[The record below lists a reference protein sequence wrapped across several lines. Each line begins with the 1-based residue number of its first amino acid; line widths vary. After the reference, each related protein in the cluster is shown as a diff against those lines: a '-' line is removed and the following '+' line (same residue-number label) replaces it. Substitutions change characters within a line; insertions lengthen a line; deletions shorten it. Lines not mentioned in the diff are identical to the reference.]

1 MFEDATHQSNSLCF
15 SNNKKGE
22 VTGMLTETGLLLY
35 IFSHRPRFSQS
46 LFWPLL
52 KAKGL
57 TRKNCYLNV
66 CITYSLTNC
75 FYNKLPIIIRGQKI
89 FLNLL
94 KLIGNFWNFTKHF
107 GTFSS
112 NKRKKEIYPS
122 DRCMVDITLSFYFA
136 YSHFQL
142 LT

>member
-89 FLNLL
+89 FLNSQE
-94 KLIGNFWNFTKHF
+94 TF
-107 GTFSS
+107 GTLQNISEHFQVT
-112 NKRKKEIYPS
+112 KERKKSTPPTGAWQISLYLF
-122 DRCMVDITLSFYFA
+122 TLPI
-136 YSHFQL
+136 
-142 LT
+142 LTFNS